1 MTIGPLMVDI
11 AGLALTDEDREVLAH
26 PLVGGVILFSRNYES
41 LPQLEALTA
50 AIHAIKAPP
59 LLIAVDQEGGRVQ
72 RFREGFTRLPPLRL
86 IGNQYADNP
95 KLAAELAETA
105 AWTMAAELAAAG
117 VDFSFAPVVDL
128 DVGISGVIGDRAFH
142 KNPGVVAALARA
154 WVHGVR
160 RAGQIAVAKHFPG
173 HGSVVPDS
181 HTNVVEDQREYDA
194 IAQADMVP
202 FRRMIALDIAAIM
215 MAHVIYPAVDRE
227 PASLSRRWIKEELR
241 KRLQFDGAVFSDDL
255 SMHAVAA
262 RGDIV
267 EVARQALAAGCDML
281 PVCNNRTTVERVLD
295 HSGAYENPN
304 SRLRLARLHARPRM
318 DRASLLA
325 SEVWQ
330 KGQRLIAGLMDRLQN
345 ELALHVKD

>member
-11 AGLALTDEDREVLAH
+11 AGHALTAEDGELLAH

-50 AIHAIKAPP
+50 DIHAIKTPP

-72 RFREGFTRLPPLRL
+72 RFRDGFTRLPPLRL
-86 IGNQYADNP
+86 IGNSYAENP
-95 KLAAELAETA
+95 RLAAELAETA

-128 DVGISGVIGDRAFH
+128 DLGISSVIGDRAFH
-142 KNPGVVAALARA
+142 KDPAIVATLARA
-154 WVHGVR
+154 WVNGVR

-173 HGSVVPDS
+173 HGSVIPDS
-181 HTNVVEDQREYDA
+181 HTSIVEDPREYDA
-194 IAQADMVP
+194 IAHADMAP

-215 MAHVIYPAVDRE
+215 MAHVVYPAVDSE
-227 PASLSRRWIKEELR
+227 PASSSRRWIKEELR
-241 KRLQFDGAVFSDDL
+241 HRLHFDGAVFSDDL

-267 EVARQALAAGCDML
+267 EIARQALGAGCDML
-281 PVCNNRTTVERVLD
+281 PVCNNRATVERLLD
-295 HSGAYENPN
+295 HAGAYENPN

-318 DRASLLA
+318 DRARLEA
-325 SEVWQ
+325 GDTWQ
-330 KGQRLIAGLMDRLQN
+330 KGQRLLADLMDRPQN
-345 ELALHVKD
+345 ELALDVKR